1 VEKRVKTKLETN
13 LEDILNLPESSPIVE
28 PVTDV
33 IVPSNIDDK
42 TLDNDYKYARENL
55 YEIIERGSDALNTL
69 VEIAQASQSARAFEV
84 VGTLVKTLSDANK
97 DLLEITNKVKKI
109 KEETKTSQKNITNN
123 SLFVGSTAELQKF
136 LKNND
141 R

>member
-1 VEKRVKTKLETN
+1 MKTN
-13 LEDILNLPESSPIVE
+13 LEKSLENIFDLPESPPIAAE
-28 PVTDV
+28 VTEV
-33 IVPSNIDDK
+33 IAPKEGSEKKNIDK
-42 TLDNDYKYARENL
+42 DYEYARQNL
-55 YEIIERGSDALNTL
+55 YEIIERGSEALNTL

-97 DLLEITNKVKKI
+97 DLLEVTNKVKKI
-109 KEETKTSQKNITNN
+109 KEESNVTHKNITNN

-136 LKNND
+136 LKDNA

>member
-1 VEKRVKTKLETN
+1 MKTKLEQN
-13 LEDILNLPESSPIVE
+13 LEDIFDLPESPPIVAN
-28 PVTDV
+28 VTEV
-33 IVPSNIDDK
+33 IVPKESKEEKNIDK
-42 TLDNDYKYARENL
+42 DYEYARQNL
-55 YEIIERGSDALNTL
+55 YEIIERGSEALNTL

-97 DLLEITNKVKKI
+97 DLLEVTNKVKKI
-109 KEETKTSQKNITNN
+109 KEETNVTQKNITNN

-136 LKNND
+136 LKDNA

>member
-1 VEKRVKTKLETN
+1 MKTN
-13 LEDILNLPESSPIVE
+13 LEKSLENIFDLPESPPIAAE
-28 PVTDV
+28 VTEV
-33 IVPSNIDDK
+33 IAPIEGSEKKNIDK
-42 TLDNDYKYARENL
+42 DYEYARQNL
-55 YEIIERGSDALNTL
+55 YEIIERGSEALNTL

-97 DLLEITNKVKKI
+97 DLLEVTNKVKKI
-109 KEETKTSQKNITNN
+109 KEESNVTHKNITNN

-136 LKNND
+136 LKDNA